1 MTINNGIK
9 NNYNL
14 APNSM
19 KKRKIIK
26 NSIKCNL
33 CGDIIESKFRHH
45 FVECSCGACFV
56 DGGHAYQRIGFK
68 EEGCYTDLSVIEE
81 IDYIEERYKDMVF

>member
-1 MTINNGIK
+1 MRYNKTLDTSMSESVIMT
-9 NNYNL
+9 
-14 APNSM
+14 
-19 KKRKIIK
+19 KRRIIK
-26 NSIKCNL
+26 NSIQCNL

-45 FVECSCGACFV
+45 FVECRCGACFV

-81 IDYIEERYKDMVF
+81 IDYIEERYKDMSF

>member
-1 MTINNGIK
+1 M
-9 NNYNL
+9 
-14 APNSM
+14 
-19 KKRKIIK
+19 RKIIR

-68 EEGCYTDLSVIEE
+68 EEGCYTDLSVIKETPF
-81 IDYIEERYKDMVF
+81 RYKDEALNKPAEQGIK